1 MRAPLPPAGMD
12 GPPPPLATA
21 TTTPVPLETPLPL
34 SPLDFDAATAALYRS
49 AIRGAA
55 RADLLRN
62 LCIKLGALLRVP
74 LLTLSRR
81 DETGAITNEAASA
94 ENGLWLELQRIP
106 ERWDGGLSS
115 HGPAGA
121 ALEAGVPVLM
131 DTGAEG
137 FALWRAAAAQEH
149 IRQILAIPVE
159 CARGLIVFEL
169 FSREPLVPAPA
180 AGVVTLRKLIQS
192 LAALLTDF
200 ETVTRRDLIA
210 RALGSAGN
218 AAFITDLEGTI
229 VWSNPAF
236 SALSGYATEDLR
248 GRNPNILKSGHQGV
262 RYYRDL
268 WGTIR
273 AGRVWSGETIERAR
287 DGHLYTVRQTVSP
300 VTSEDGRIT
309 HYLSVHQDISR
320 EKHDQQRLE
329 LHAAVDPGTGLL
341 SRTAFEVSARETL
354 ARVARDGHAAVL
366 VLLALRGLPRALG
379 DSTELG
385 DALAATLGQRLRA
398 ALPAPHPAGA
408 FARGEFAVLLTG
420 AALPEAE
427 VDATLGKIADAL
439 REPLP
444 QLGGIVIDVHCGTGR
459 SPADGTTFEDLVRR
473 ADRQLADEPYARARR
488 HRP

>member
-1 MRAPLPPAGMD
+1 MD
-12 GPPPPLATA
+12 GPSPAVNAAP
-21 TTTPVPLETPLPL
+21 TPVPLETALPLPSL
-34 SPLDFDAATAALYRS
+34 EFEAAMAALYRS

-55 RADLLRN
+55 RADLLRE

-121 ALEAGVPVLM
+121 ALEAGVPVRM
-131 DTGAEG
+131 AADAEG
-137 FALWRAAAAQEH
+137 FALWRTAAAQEH
-149 IRQILAIPVE
+149 IRQILAIPVQ

-180 AGVVTLRKLIQS
+180 AGIVTLRTLIQS
-192 LAALLTDF
+192 LSALLTDF
-200 ETVTRRDLIA
+200 ETVTCCTLVA

-236 SALSGYATEDLR
+236 SALSGYAAQDLQ
-248 GRNPNILKSGHQGV
+248 GRNPNILKSGRQGV

-268 WGTIR
+268 WGTLR
-273 AGRVWSGETIERAR
+273 AGRIWSGETVERAR

-300 VTSEDGRIT
+300 VATEDGRIT
-309 HYLSVHQDISR
+309 HYLAVHQDISR

-329 LHAAVDPGTGLL
+329 LNAAVDPGTGLL

-354 ARVARDGHAAVL
+354 ARTAREGLAAVL
-366 VLLALRGLPRALG
+366 GLLALRGLPRTLG
-379 DSTELG
+379 GNPELE

-398 ALPAPHPAGA
+398 ALPPAHPAAA

-420 AALPEAE
+420 AALSETE
-427 VDATLGKIADAL
+427 VDAALGRIADAL

-444 QLGGIVIDVHCGTGR
+444 QLGGIVLDVHCGTAR
-459 SPADGTTFEDLVRR
+459 SPADGTTFEELVRR

-488 HRP
+488 HAP